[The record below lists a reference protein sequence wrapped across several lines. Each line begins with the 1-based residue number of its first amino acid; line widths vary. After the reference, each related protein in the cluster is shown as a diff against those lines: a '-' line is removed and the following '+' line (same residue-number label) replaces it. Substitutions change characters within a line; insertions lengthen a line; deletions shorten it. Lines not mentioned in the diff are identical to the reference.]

1 VRRLCSRLRSSIVVM
16 TGMAKI
22 LKLVINCYRFI
33 EFTQA
38 QSFSSEICLPCAGHA
53 CTAPLQ

>member
-1 VRRLCSRLRSSIVVM
+1 M